1 MYAFQ
6 MLGKCRV
13 ECVNMDAFKLDFTA
27 EQDQIISLNLMPHKP
42 DKVSIFKDGDLALA
56 QKWL

>member
-1 MYAFQ
+1 

-13 ECVNMDAFKLDFTA
+13 ECVNMDAFKPDFTA